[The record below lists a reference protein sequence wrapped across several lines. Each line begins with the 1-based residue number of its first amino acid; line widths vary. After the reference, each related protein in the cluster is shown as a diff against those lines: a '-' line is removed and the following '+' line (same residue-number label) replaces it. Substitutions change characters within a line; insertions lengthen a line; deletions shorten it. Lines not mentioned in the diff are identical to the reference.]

1 MDTKIETTAGPSQSL
16 GGLAKSAL
24 GGGMSAHDLDRMLAA
39 ALVEDQGG
47 GDLTSLSTVP
57 EGTQCRAKLTA
68 KAGGVLAGMDI
79 FQRVFELC
87 SSKIEFEC
95 LIQDGE
101 RVVPGSVVAELRGDA
116 RAVLLAERTALN
128 YLQRMSGIATL
139 TAEYVRLAAGRARI
153 LDTRKTTPG
162 LRALEKYAVRC
173 GGGENHRIG
182 LFDEVM
188 IKDNHLDLSGKSLGE
203 LVRNA
208 REDVGPAVRITAEAR
223 DAGEAEQAAGAGA
236 DVILLDNLD
245 ADAMRDVGPRL
256 RQLAQAEGRELEL
269 EASGGIDARNLA
281 AVAAS
286 GVDRISIGAL
296 THSAPALDL
305 SLAVEAVR

>member
-1 MDTKIETTAGPSQSL
+1 M
-16 GGLAKSAL
+16 GGMAKSVL
-24 GGGMSAHDLDRMLAA
+24 GGGMPAHDLDRMLAA

-68 KAGGVLAGMDI
+68 KAGGVLAGMEI

-87 SSKIEFEC
+87 SSEIEFDC

-101 RVVPGSVVAELRGDA
+101 RVAPGSVVAELRGDA

-203 LVRNA
+203 LVRKA

-223 DAGEAEQAAGAGA
+223 DAGEAEQAADAGA

-245 ADAMRDVGPRL
+245 AEAMREVGPRL
-256 RQLAQAEGRELEL
+256 RQLAQANGRKLEL
-269 EASGGIDARNLA
+269 EASGGIDAGNLA

-305 SLAVEAVR
+305 SLAVEAVQ